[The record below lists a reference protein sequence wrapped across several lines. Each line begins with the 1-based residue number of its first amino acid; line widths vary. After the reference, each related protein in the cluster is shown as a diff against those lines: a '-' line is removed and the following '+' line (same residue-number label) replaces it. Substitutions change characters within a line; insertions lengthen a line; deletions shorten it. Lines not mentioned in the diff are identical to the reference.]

1 MNLNMEN
8 WWNEKWQ
15 EENEV
20 FGENSDPP
28 PFSLPEMPRGL
39 I

>member
-1 MNLNMEN
+1 MNLNMKN
-8 WWNEKWQ
+8 WWNENWQ

-20 FGENSDPP
+20 FGKNSDPL
-28 PFSLPEMPRGL
+28 PFSLPEILRGL

>member
-1 MNLNMEN
+1 MEN
-8 WWNEKWQ
+8 WWNENWQ

-20 FGENSDPP
+20 FGEIFDPL
-28 PFSLPEMPRGL
+28 PFSLPEIPRGL

>member
-1 MNLNMEN
+1 MNLNMESL
-8 WWNEKWQ
+8 WNENWQ

-20 FGENSDPP
+20 FGENADPL
-28 PFSLPEMPRGL
+28 PFSLPEIFRGL